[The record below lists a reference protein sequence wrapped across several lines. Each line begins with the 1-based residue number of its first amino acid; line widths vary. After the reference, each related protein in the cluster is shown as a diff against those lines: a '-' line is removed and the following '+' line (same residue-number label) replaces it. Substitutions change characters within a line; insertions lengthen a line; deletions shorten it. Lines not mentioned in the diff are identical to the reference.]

1 MCANWRGSK
10 LTLTAQTLIWCLSM
24 GKQHML
30 SNITTHFIFSLDFFC
45 NHICLLQQHHTTQKY
60 AIWWSGWSAVK
71 ILWWKVGSTPRK
83 IRHVRPKLL
92 CSSLGANK
100 NSEQGLPLGAKLK
113 HSNLG
118 RTCSIHI
125 YNTPF
130 FWLSQP
136 SLEKERRYCKQ
147 GVQNLVLFRLHRE
160 KHRLLPRNKMNYT
173 TTLPWHEQNWLPQR
187 QRIVGCD

>member
-10 LTLTAQTLIWCLSM
+10 LTLTAQTLIWAFLWENSTCWATSA
-24 GKQHML
+24 
-30 SNITTHFIFSLDFFC
+30 THFIFSLDFFC
-45 NHICLLQQHHTTQKY
+45 NHIRLLQQLYTTRKY

-71 ILWWKVGSTPRK
+71 NLWWKVGSTPQK

-92 CSSLGANK
+92 CSSSGAVK
-100 NSEQGLPLGAKLK
+100 SLEQGPPLGAKLK

-125 YNTPF
+125 LKRPF

-136 SLEKERRYCKQ
+136 PLDEYWCNSA
-147 GVQNLVLFRLHRE
+147 
-160 KHRLLPRNKMNYT
+160 
-173 TTLPWHEQNWLPQR
+173 
-187 QRIVGCD
+187 